1 MDNLMSIIAHR
12 PSRKFNYSI
21 FMSRRS
27 TPTPSCLGRCVF
39 LPLDGQIASLKPEYC
54 RRQLISR
61 VAARFG
67 FFYSVLMD
75 AII

>member
-1 MDNLMSIIAHR
+1 MDNLMSITAHR

-39 LPLDGQIASLKPEYC
+39 LPLDGQIASLIPEYF
-54 RRQLISR
+54 RRQFISR
-61 VAARFG
+61 VAARFSL
-67 FFYSVLMD
+67 FYNVLMD
-75 AII
+75 AIV